1 MTYFVYTEIPVVIEP
16 SDMQQFI
23 VNEQSELTIT
33 CTASGSPAPDIVFY
47 NNSQMISNERV
58 TLGTVSYVLNSTTNL
73 YMASR
78 NLTLTNAMD
87 RDSGSLVCSASSDIP
102 MHGMRIRNV
111 SFSILVH
118 SEF

>member
-1 MTYFVYTEIPVVIEP
+1 MYTEIPVVIEP
-16 SDMQQFI
+16 SDQQQFI
-23 VNEQSELTIT
+23 VNEQSEVIIT
-33 CTASGSPAPDIVFY
+33 CTASGSPAPDIAFY
-47 NNSQMISNERV
+47 DNQMISNERV
-58 TLGTVSYVLNSTTNL
+58 IVGTVSQVLNSTTNL

-87 RDSGSLVCSASSDIP
+87 SDSGSLVCSASSDIP
-102 MHGMRIRNV
+102 MYGMRIRNV

>member
-23 VNEQSELTIT
+23 VNEQSEVIIT
-33 CTASGSPAPDIVFY
+33 CTASGSPAPDIAFY
-47 NNSQMISNERV
+47 DNNQMISNERV
-58 TLGTVSYVLNSTTNL
+58 TVGTVSQVLNSTTNL

-87 RDSGSLVCSASSDIP
+87 SDSGSLVCSASSDIP
-102 MHGMRIRNV
+102 MYGMRIRNV